1 VKNIEHI
8 GDRIKLLR
16 EKHGLSQAAFGRRI
30 GVSSGNV
37 GDWESEKK
45 KSLPGAKAIYTIAKE
60 FQVSADWLLAGEEY
74 LGDSSLKSGN
84 IVIQDDK
91 PTIST
96 STIKEQESIIDP
108 ATKETLT
115 LTEEV
120 IELITIFNHLNER
133 DAAELLMIARIKRD
147 FESR

>member
-1 VKNIEHI
+1 MDSI

-30 GVSSGNV
+30 GVSAGNV

-60 FQVSADWLLAGEEY
+60 FEVSADWLLAGEEY
-74 LGDSSLKSGN
+74 IRDSPLKSGN

-91 PTIST
+91 PTIG
-96 STIKEQESIIDP
+96 TIKKRQSINEP
-108 ATKETLT
+108 TANETLA
-115 LTEEV
+115 LTEEAK
-120 IELITIFNHLNER
+120 ELVTIFNHLNER
-133 DAAELLMIARIKRD
+133 DAAELLMIARMKRD
-147 FESR
+147 FGNR

>member
-1 VKNIEHI
+1 MKNIEHI

-91 PTIST
+91 PTIGT

-108 ATKETLT
+108 ATKETLA

-133 DAAELLMIARIKRD
+133 DAAELLMIARIKLD

>member
-1 VKNIEHI
+1 MKNIEHI

>member
-1 VKNIEHI
+1 VKKIEHI
-8 GDRIKLLR
+8 GERIKLLR
-16 EKHGLSQAAFGRRI
+16 EKHGLSQAAFGKRI

-60 FQVSADWLLAGEEY
+60 FEVSADWLLAGEEF

-91 PTIST
+91 PSIST
-96 STIKEQESIIDP
+96 SIIKERESINEH
-108 ATKETLT
+108 AANET
-115 LTEEV
+115 LTEEAK
-120 IELITIFNHLNER
+120 ELVSIFNDLNER
-133 DAAELLMIARIKRD
+133 DAAELLMIARMKRD

>member
-1 VKNIEHI
+1 MKNIEHI

-91 PTIST
+91 PTIGT

>member
-1 VKNIEHI
+1 MKNIEHI

-91 PTIST
+91 PTIGT

-108 ATKETLT
+108 ATKETLA